1 MQPIVDDA
9 FKTGQADAVTAVIAA
24 GGRAAE
30 KGWVPATSG
39 NFSVRI
45 DAVTIAITRSGV
57 DKGRLEA
64 SDVLIQPLDA
74 PLLPGSSA
82 EALLHIDH
90 YRAHPATGAIFHTH
104 SPHATVIGRAHLSA
118 GTVWLSGWEL
128 QKALSGVRTHETAVE
143 VPIFANDQ
151 DIARLS
157 TRVSVRFAAILP
169 AEREGLPAIR
179 APGYLLAGHGIYAFG
194 ATPFEAFRHLDAFEA
209 LFHQELLLRSTQS

>member
-90 YRAHPATGAIFHTH
+90 
-104 SPHATVIGRAHLSA
+104 
-118 GTVWLSGWEL
+118 
-128 QKALSGVRTHETAVE
+128 
-143 VPIFANDQ
+143 
-151 DIARLS
+151 
-157 TRVSVRFAAILP
+157 
-169 AEREGLPAIR
+169 
-179 APGYLLAGHGIYAFG
+179 
-194 ATPFEAFRHLDAFEA
+194 
-209 LFHQELLLRSTQS
+209 

>member
-1 MQPIVDDA
+1 MQPISEDDFETA
-9 FKTGQADAVTAVIAA
+9 QADAVAAVIAA
-24 GGRAAE
+24 GGRAAA

-45 DAVTIAITRSGV
+45 DVETIAITRSGV

-64 SDVLIQPLDA
+64 SDILIQPLA
-74 PLLPGSSA
+74 SPLLPGSSA

-104 SPHATVIGRAHLSA
+104 SPCATVIGRAHLSQQA
-118 GTVWLSGWEL
+118 VWLTGWEL
-128 QKALSGVRTHETAVE
+128 QKALSGVKTHETAVE

-151 DIARLS
+151 DIAALS
-157 TRVSVRFAAILP
+157 TRVTARFATVLP
-169 AEREGLPAIR
+169 PEHQGLPAIR

-194 ATPFEAFRHLDAFEA
+194 ANPFEAWRHLEAFEA
-209 LFHQELLLRSTQS
+209 LFNQEFLLRSTQS